1 MRFPFTLRRM
11 VASAS
16 GAVALLMATMSL
28 AASSSFP
35 APRAVIYPG
44 DRIDDSMLED
54 LSLSTQNGAD
64 RGFIEART
72 QVVGKIARR
81 TLLPGQP
88 IPAAA
93 IDNPRLI
100 NIGTAVKIVFSEDGL
115 VITAVGMALQ
125 AGGVGDLIRVRNQ
138 DSGLMV
144 SGVIQADGSIRVSE
158 G

>member
-1 MRFPFTLRRM
+1 MRFPFTRRL

-16 GAVALLMATMSL
+16 GAVTLLIATMSL
-28 AASSSFP
+28 AANSSYP

-44 DRIDDSMLED
+44 DKIDDSLLED
-54 LSLSTQNGAD
+54 ISLSLQPGGD
-64 RGFIEART
+64 RGFIESRT

-93 IDNPRLI
+93 IDSARLI
-100 NIGTAVKIVFSEDGL
+100 NIGTAVKIIFSEDGL

-144 SGVIQADGSIRVSE
+144 SGVIQSDGSVRVSE